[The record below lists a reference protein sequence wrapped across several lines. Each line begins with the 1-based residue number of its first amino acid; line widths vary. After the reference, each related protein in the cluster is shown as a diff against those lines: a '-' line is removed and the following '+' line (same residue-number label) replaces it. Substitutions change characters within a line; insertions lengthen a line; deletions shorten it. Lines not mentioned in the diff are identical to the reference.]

1 MGNIEV
7 LDCTLRDG
15 AYIVDSKFGDGAIRG
30 IIYKLQ
36 NANVEVIECGWL
48 KDYDH
53 EEGSSFYHLPED
65 VLPYIVEKKKECT
78 YVAMIDWNRYDD
90 SVLPEY
96 DGTSIDAIRVV
107 FPYGKVKEGM
117 EIADRIR
124 KKGYRIYFQAANTL
138 AYKEKDLKELAEKMN
153 KFKPECMKK
162 ICCGLQRYWTLVLK
176 KKSGWDFIRI
186 ITSKWRLRIV

>member
-117 EIADRIR
+117 EIADKIR
-124 KKGYRIYFQAANTL
+124 KKG
-138 AYKEKDLKELAEKMN
+138 
-153 KFKPECMKK
+153 
-162 ICCGLQRYWTLVLK
+162 
-176 KKSGWDFIRI
+176 
-186 ITSKWRLRIV
+186 